1 MEHIFKEVNKYV
13 ISILFLLGG
22 GLFLRKY
29 IQADELESQPVEMLF
44 ASIALLVVGVLT
56 MPVVMGRLN
65 QRIYAVLMV
74 LGIVVAAG
82 LAYQNFATVNE
93 EIVFIE
99 TKQQVDAETIQRLKD
114 IRDAQEAF
122 KKVKGTFTDD
132 FDTLAAFLNERVM
145 PVTFNMGSFHDT
157 LPESRSRELGYV
169 LKRGEVAA
177 TAARLGTT
185 EDALLVDITA
195 DRTVYKVR
203 DVLYTSFYEEN
214 FSDSARAAK
223 RLPPVVIEELWFN
236 PLTGERFYLETGEIE
251 QGGVKQATILVKDM
265 TPFGREGIK
274 KDTLQ
279 FGSLTEAHTDGNW
292 RN

>member
-13 ISILFLLGG
+13 ISILFFLGG

-29 IQADELESQPVEMLF
+29 LQADELESQPIEMLY
-44 ASIALLVVGVLT
+44 ASIALLLVGVLT
-56 MPVVMGRLN
+56 MPVVMSRLN
-65 QRIYAVLMV
+65 QQINKVLLV
-74 LGIVVAAG
+74 LGVVVAAG
-82 LAYQNFATVNE
+82 LAYQNYATVNE

-114 IRDAQEAF
+114 IRDAQEAY
-122 KKVKGTFTDD
+122 KKVKGKFTDNYD
-132 FDTLAAFLNERVM
+132 SLAAFLNDRVV

-157 LPESRSRELGYV
+157 LPEARSRELGYV
-169 LKRGEVAA
+169 LLRGEVAA
-177 TAARLGTT
+177 MAAKLGTT

-203 DVLYTSFYEEN
+203 DVLYTSFYEEQ

-251 QGGVKQATILVKDM
+251 QGGVKQPTILVKDM

>member
-1 MEHIFKEVNKYV
+1 MEQFFREVNKYV
-13 ISILFLLGG
+13 ISILFLLAG

-29 IQADELESQPVEMLF
+29 LLADELETQPTEMLY
-44 ASIALLVVGVLT
+44 ASIALLAVGVLT
-56 MPVVMGRLN
+56 MPVVMARLN
-65 QRIYAVLMV
+65 RKLNVVLLVLGTLGAAVLV
-74 LGIVVAAG
+74 
-82 LAYQNFATVNE
+82 YQNFATVNE

-99 TKQQVDAETIQRLKD
+99 TKQKVEAETIQRLKD
-114 IRDAQEAF
+114 IRDAQEAY
-122 KKVKGTFTDD
+122 KKVKGKFTDNY
-132 FDTLAAFLNERVM
+132 DTLTAFLNERVV

-157 LPESRSRELGYV
+157 LPEARSRELGYV
-169 LKRGEVAA
+169 LRRGDVARVAA
-177 TAARLGTT
+177 KLGTT
-185 EDALLVDITA
+185 EDAFLVDITA

-203 DVLYTSFYEEN
+203 DVLYTSFFEEN
-214 FSDSARAAK
+214 FSDSARTAK

-236 PLTGERFYLETGEIE
+236 PLTGERFRLETGEIE
-251 QGGVKQATILVKDM
+251 QGGVKQSTILVKDM

>member
-13 ISILFLLGG
+13 ISILFFLGG

-29 IQADELESQPVEMLF
+29 LQADELESQPIEMLY
-44 ASIALLVVGVLT
+44 ASIALLLVGVLT
-56 MPVVMGRLN
+56 MPVVMSRLN
-65 QRIYAVLMV
+65 QQINKVLLV
-74 LGIVVAAG
+74 LGVVVAAG
-82 LAYQNFATVNE
+82 LAYQNYATVNE

-114 IRDAQEAF
+114 IRDAQEAY
-122 KKVKGTFTDD
+122 KKVKGEFTDNYD
-132 FDTLAAFLNERVM
+132 SLAAFLNERVV

-157 LPESRSRELGYV
+157 LPEARSRELGYV
-169 LKRGEVAA
+169 LLRGEVAA
-177 TAARLGTT
+177 MAAKLGTT

-203 DVLYTSFYEEN
+203 DVLYTSFYEEQ

-251 QGGVKQATILVKDM
+251 QGGVKQPTILVKDM